1 MKTSD
6 IAVATLKC
14 TPGELE
20 ITWQNSSYSVY
31 SSVWLRDN
39 DPVNHDPLTGQ
50 RLVSLM
56 TSRVPHNCRPRSRSR
71 PATSL

>member
-1 MKTSD
+1 MIVKAPD
-6 IAVATLKC
+6 IEVAALKC

-39 DPVNHDPLTGQ
+39 DPVNRDPRTGQ
-50 RLVSLM
+50 RLVSLLALPGL
-56 TSRVPHNCRPRSRSR
+56 RQAAR
-71 PATSL
+71 